1 MAARPDAVAF
11 APFPKGLPGVSLAL
25 GQNPTGFITRLDRS
39 PDLRRRARPAVTF
52 DRHVALSSRSA
63 RRIERVMKSARR
75 RGWHVWMA
83 PFLQGL
89 FQVTLILCGLRSCV
103 RPVDAALHDR
113 WP

>member
-25 GQNPTGFITRLDRS
+25 GQNPTGFITRVDRS

-63 RRIERVMKSARR
+63 RRIERAMKSALR
-75 RGWHVWMA
+75 RGWDIKSSISGALGTIHA
-83 PFLQGL
+83 EKHHLPANC
-89 FQVTLILCGLRSCV
+89 LIDCS
-103 RPVDAALHDR
+103 ASQAQMT
-113 WP
+113 